1 MNGSSAVPESAQKK
15 KERKTSSNCVFSRF
29 RIHPYSC
36 EVSQSELH
44 IPRNSETQ
52 LYFLFFFYNE
62 SFQQAFQLK
71 SVE

>member
-1 MNGSSAVPESAQKK
+1 MNDSSAVPESAQKK

-44 IPRNSETQ
+44 IQQNSETQ
-52 LYFLFFFYNE
+52 LYLFIFFTMNHF
-62 SFQQAFQLK
+62 SKLF
-71 SVE
+71 S